1 MFEDGRSPLGEY
13 GVEFAWTEGELFWN
27 SNEPGFGQGNMHIL
41 VGDEECNLLSDALR
55 GDAWEI
61 MFRADNGFVA
71 VPAELD
77 GELREYLREMQ
88 G

>member
-1 MFEDGRSPLGEY
+1 
-13 GVEFAWTEGELFWN
+13 
-27 SNEPGFGQGNMHIL
+27 MHIL